1 MPRHRQL
8 QPRLLAATWHAPQ
21 QAGWWPQWIDYDH
34 YAQARQ
40 LRQTSRAALRDE
52 FGITAATNL
61 LYVGRLIA
69 RKGVDKLCAALADAP
84 DDLGLVVAGDGP
96 EAEQIRSE
104 YAPALGARL
113 RLLGVV
119 EPEHLPRL
127 YAATD
132 VLALASGAT
141 EPWAMV
147 LNEATAAAMPIVCH
161 RHVGAAGDLLVDGEN
176 GFKLIGNGLS
186 DWRAAMTTIAARAR

>member
-1 MPRHRQL
+1 MCLEPLHPGQSCCL
-8 QPRLLAATWHAPQ
+8 E
-21 QAGWWPQWIDYDH
+21 
-34 YAQARQ
+34 AQR
-40 LRQTSRAALRDE
+40 
-52 FGITAATNL
+52 
-61 LYVGRLIA
+61 
-69 RKGVDKLCAALADAP
+69 
-84 DDLGLVVAGDGP
+84 
-96 EAEQIRSE
+96 
-104 YAPALGARL
+104 
-113 RLLGVV
+113 LGVV

-186 DWRAAMTTIAARAR
+186 DWRAAMTTIAARADELPAMGAASARIADDWRARSEPAQCLAELAASLG